1 VWASFTP
8 HEAVSNEAVLKERKS
23 WIQDVGPKSRAICMS
38 NKDRDWTS
46 KNAAVPSRRCS
57 WHSVGSEKIGSQ
69 SLTYPQ
75 LRDCEGA
82 KNTPRPGVVRSTI
95 PPGTNPFCSPVTSSL
110 PHHPRPYNPFPLL
123 PNLPRRIKTRVHLQL
138 WKKKSGWPTWLLID
152 TL

>member
-1 VWASFTP
+1 MWASFTP

-69 SLTYPQ
+69 SMTHPQ
-75 LRDCEGA
+75 LRDGEGA
-82 KNTPRPGVVRSTI
+82 KNTPHRPGVVRSTI

-110 PHHPRPYNPFPLL
+110 PHHPHPYNPFPLL

-138 WKKKSGWPTWLLID
+138 WKKNQVGQLD
-152 TL
+152 F